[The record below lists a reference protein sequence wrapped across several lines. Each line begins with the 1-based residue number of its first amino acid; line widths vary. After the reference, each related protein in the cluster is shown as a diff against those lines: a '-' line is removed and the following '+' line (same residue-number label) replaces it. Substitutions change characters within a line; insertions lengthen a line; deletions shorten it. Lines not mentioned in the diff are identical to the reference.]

1 MSNLADFLTAGTL
14 AGIALLAVKTGIG
27 CGLSDLRLREMFGF
41 ASVYALTAL
50 IIGAAVGVIPL
61 DFTEQVIGLGLAMHL
76 IIGLA
81 LVYFGIRT
89 KQQWLSDRKDISR
102 RTFLLM
108 SLPCPA
114 CLAATFLS
122 CLILTDT
129 TGISGIAAGAIIGG
143 LLFAG
148 IAGGSM
154 GISWIAA
161 KTGMKNPS
169 TLGNVMLFL
178 GLFYLLCPLVVPA
191 YLQAQDVPSVS
202 ITTDPA
208 GMLLAFGLMAALVLL
223 GVLIDRLRHAT
234 NYGGR

>member
-1 MSNLADFLTAGTL
+1 MSNLADFLAAGTL

-27 CGLSDLRLREMFGF
+27 CGLSDLRFREMLCF
-41 ASVYALTAL
+41 ASVYALTAF
-50 IIGAAVGVIPL
+50 ITGAVVGVIPL
-61 DFTEQVIGLGLAMHL
+61 DLTEQVIGLGLVMHL
-76 IIGLA
+76 IIGMA

-102 RTFLLM
+102 RTFLLL

-129 TGISGIAAGAIIGG
+129 TGISGIAAGAVIGG
-143 LLFAG
+143 MLFAG
-148 IAGGSM
+148 IAGGSA

-161 KTGMKNPS
+161 RTGVKNPS

-191 YLQAQDVPSVS
+191 YLQAQNAPAFS
-202 ITTDPA
+202 ITADSP
-208 GMLLAFGLMAALVLL
+208 GMLLAFGLMAALILL
-223 GVLIDRLRHAT
+223 GILIDRIRHPA